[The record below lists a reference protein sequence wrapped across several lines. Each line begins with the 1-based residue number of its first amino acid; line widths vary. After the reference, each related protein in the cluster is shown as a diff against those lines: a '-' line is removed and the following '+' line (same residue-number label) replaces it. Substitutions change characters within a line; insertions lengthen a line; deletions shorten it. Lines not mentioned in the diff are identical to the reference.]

1 MGVNEMF
8 FKIVAVGILSALC
21 IADLVHLY
29 KESKKEYT
37 YNGMLTKTTSITI
50 SGLVSVTLYAF
61 LIWVVV
67 N

>member
-8 FKIVAVGILSALC
+8 FKIVATGILGALC
-21 IADLVHLY
+21 IADLVSLY
-29 KESKKEYT
+29 KESKKAYT
-37 YNGMLTKTTSITI
+37 HNGMLTKTTSITI
-50 SGLVSVTLYAF
+50 SGLVSVTAYAF